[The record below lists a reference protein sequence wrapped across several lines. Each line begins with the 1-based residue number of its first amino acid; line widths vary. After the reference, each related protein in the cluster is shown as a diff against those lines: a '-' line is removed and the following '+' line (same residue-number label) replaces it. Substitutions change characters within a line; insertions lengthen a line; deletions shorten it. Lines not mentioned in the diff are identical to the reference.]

1 MHAPEP
7 DRDPGFDTR
16 RRWKWLG
23 VLSGA
28 ALLLHAAAFGGLAW
42 TWPQA
47 EPVRLPAATLRV
59 RVVDAP
65 AAANRAV
72 LPTQLPMAL
81 APLMPSADAFDPAPP
96 IAPQPLALAPQSLPP
111 APQPLSLAPSLP
123 PRLAAPAP
131 ALRAKAIPVRASVA
145 AVPPSSVDRPAPGSD
160 SAPSAALQLALNTP
174 TAGPAAAGDEA
185 IPHYRTRMPPAATLR
200 YEMQR
205 GLLHGTG
212 DLAWRPQG
220 ERYELRLDARVG
232 GLAVLTQV
240 SAGAFDAAGVAP
252 LRFTDQ
258 RLRRGTTAANF
269 QREAGKI
276 TFSGPATEFALRAGA
291 QDRLSWMIQ
300 LAAIVGA
307 EPHLA
312 TPGAKVVMYVVGS
325 HGDASVWVFRCV
337 GPEAVETRAGTLA
350 AVKFVREP
358 RESYD
363 TTVQVWLD
371 PKQHDLPVRATQKSG
386 ANDEGFDL
394 RLLEVLPPS

>member
-1 MHAPEP
+1 MHAREPERP
-7 DRDPGFDTR
+7 VDAR
-16 RRWKWLG
+16 RLFWKRLAM
-23 VLSGA
+23 LSA
-28 ALLLHAAAFGGLAW
+28 AAALLHAAALGGLAW
-42 TWPQA
+42 TWPQP
-47 EPVRLPAATLRV
+47 EPMLPLPAAALQV
-59 RVVDAP
+59 RWVEPVAVPAP
-65 AAANRAV
+65 AA
-72 LPTQLPMAL
+72 L
-81 APLMPSADAFDPAPP
+81 AP
-96 IAPQPLALAPQSLPP
+96 IETIEPP
-111 APQPLSLAPSLP
+111 APAVPVPAKKPSPARIGKPAP
-123 PRLAAPAP
+123 RVARAAPAEVD
-131 ALRAKAIPVRASVA
+131 KAT
-145 AVPPSSVDRPAPGSD
+145 PPPAP
-160 SAPSAALQLALNTP
+160 LQLALNTP
-174 TAGPAAAGDEA
+174 AAEPAAPDEPA
-185 IPHYRTRMPPAATLR
+185 IPHYRTRMPPPTTLR

-205 GLLHGTG
+205 GLLSGTG
-212 DLAWRPQG
+212 EIAWKPHAD
-220 ERYELRLDARVG
+220 RYELRLDARVG

-258 RLRRGTTAANF
+258 RLRRGTAAANF
-269 QREAGKI
+269 PREAGMI